1 MNQGE
6 SALKKTEPSKAG
18 RGNQGSTPPKL
29 PSRRRLATAQDLR
42 VFLSDVLNRAN
53 RNEVDPAT
61 ARTLA
66 YIGQVLAG
74 IISTSDLEK
83 RLEALEAQAKENNR

>member
-1 MNQGE
+1 M
-6 SALKKTEPSKAG
+6 
-18 RGNQGSTPPKL
+18 
-29 PSRRRLATAQDLR
+29 
-42 VFLSDVLNRAN
+42 FLSDVLNRAN